1 MILCND
7 LVWGVPNHGTHI
19 PKVTRLLP
27 EYNSH
32 LQGFQ
37 SYSKKTL
44 QDLKIVLMIIFGR
57 FLNLV
62 NLGA

>member
-37 SYSKKTL
+37 SYSKKNPSRFE
-44 QDLKIVLMIIFGR
+44 DSIIDYFWS
-57 FLNLV
+57 V
-62 NLGA
+62 S